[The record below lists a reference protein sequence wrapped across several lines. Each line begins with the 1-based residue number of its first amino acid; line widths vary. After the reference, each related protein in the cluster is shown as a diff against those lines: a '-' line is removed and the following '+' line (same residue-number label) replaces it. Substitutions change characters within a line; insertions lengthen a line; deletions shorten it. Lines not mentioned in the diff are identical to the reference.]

1 MTNDIEIQ
9 KRKQN
14 MKLYSIYRAI
24 SMDIIFYYAI
34 EFLFLTQVKN
44 ISAPEVVLK
53 NSFYAFFRIVL
64 QIPAN
69 ILIDKI
75 GTRRCTILANVF
87 NVIYLLIIIFTTNL
101 QILIVAEFFDALCF
115 SIKEIS
121 DTTLLNMSIPEA
133 ENKGEIFSKIEGKG
147 NKKYYY
153 IDAITAIA
161 SGFLYTVNPYIPIVG
176 AILISIYATALS
188 TGFHEIKNSDGTT
201 TEENKFNLKEY
212 MIDLR
217 KSFKFIVKSNRL
229 RSLILYSGI
238 MWGTFC
244 LVSTYRTSL
253 LEEVGTSATWIAITA
268 AIVGIASGIGSNKQ
282 LKIHKMFKNKT
293 LSILAIIT
301 ALMIWLSGI
310 IGNIN
315 LSTKTIVI
323 LVTIFFTVLNT
334 IKGAF
339 GVLITRYLSNFA
351 NPAILPK
358 IYSINGIS
366 RNLFRMIIGILGSYI
381 LSITNTAN
389 SLILT
394 GIIFSIVTLS
404 LISYMKTR
412 TGLKPEEY
420 KKDDIEFDI

>member
-87 NVIYLLIIIFTTNL
+87 NVIYLLIIIFATNL

-121 DTTLLNMSIPEA
+121 DTTLLNMSIPES
-133 ENKGEIFSKIEGKG
+133 ENKGEIFSKIEEKG

-212 MIDLR
+212 MTDLR
-217 KSFKFIVKSNRL
+217 KSFEFIVKSNRL

-334 IKGAF
+334 VKGAF
-339 GVLITRYLSNFA
+339 GVLITRYLSNFT
-351 NPAILPK
+351 NPSILPK

-366 RNLFRMIIGILGSYI
+366 RNFFRMIIGILGSYI